1 MTADNS
7 DLQSLITNIDRKYT
21 PLREVIKESWN
32 RSSNYGLKTNNFK
45 NKVLLNRNEIELRI
59 SKNKDF
65 NDKFDQIF
73 SEFRENIGEISAV
86 FFITDKEGYVLSAK
100 NHLNEF
106 VNLKKGENFSEFYLG
121 TNAAGLTLYSNQP
134 ATVKAEEHYFKYLT
148 AYNST
153 AYPILDQ
160 YNNLKGCIA
169 AFYTAELDNN
179 LLEMIIKLFAFTLT
193 DKIPADKILKSKN
206 DKSAP
211 KTGSKARYSFADII
225 TNSKNMK
232 KAIEVAQ
239 IAARNDSTVML
250 VGESGTGKEMF
261 AQAIH
266 NYNHRKNSP
275 FVAVNVGAVP
285 KDLVES
291 EFFGYE
297 EGAFTGARRGG
308 RPGKFELANGGTIF
322 LDEIEEMTLSAQ
334 QNLLRVIQEREVT
347 RIGGTH
353 ALPIDV
359 RIITATKSKLI
370 DKVKKGEFREDLY
383 YRLNVIRIPIP
394 NLKDRRDD
402 IMLLVNN
409 FIKIHCQKFGIPVKK
424 VAKISKKYFLEYNWP
439 GNVRELE
446 NMIEGI
452 ITFALDDEVIKPKH
466 LPRELINS
474 QNTKEK
480 KLDLMSLEA
489 AEKTAVTK
497 TYIKERPVQAGGVD
511 NLGTVKGES
520 NVEKKPVDVDDEFMT
535 MLKFENGAVGSIEA
549 TRNAWGRN
557 NFLTFE
563 IHGEKGS
570 LYFNYERRDEL
581 QVCFTDQDSERKG
594 YKTLYT
600 GPAHPYGENLW
611 PIPALGIGYG
621 ETKIIEVYEFIKSIV
636 EDTDLSPNFED
647 GYRID
652 VIADGILKSA
662 SKESWVSV

>member
-1 MTADNS
+1 MPADNS
-7 DLQSLITNIDRKYT
+7 DFQSLMTNIDRKYT
-21 PLREVIKESWN
+21 PIREVIKDSWK
-32 RSSNYGLKTNNFK
+32 RSSNYGLKTDDFE
-45 NKVLLNRNEIELRI
+45 NKILLNRKELEKRLKI
-59 SKNKDF
+59 NRKIKE
-65 NDKFDQIF
+65 KFDLIF

-86 FFITDKEGYVLSAK
+86 FFMTDREGYVLSAK
-100 NHLNEF
+100 NHLNDF

-134 ATVKAEEHYFKYLT
+134 ATVKAEEHYLKYLT

-160 YNNLKGCIA
+160 YNNLIGTIA

-179 LLEMIIKLFAFTLT
+179 LLEMIVKLFAFTLT

-206 DKSAP
+206 EKSAP
-211 KTGSKARYSFADII
+211 KTGSKARYSFADIM
-225 TNSKNMK
+225 TKSKNMQ

-322 LDEIEEMTLSAQ
+322 LDEIEEMTLAAQ

-370 DKVKKGEFREDLY
+370 DKVKRGEFREDLY

-394 NLKDRRDD
+394 NLKEREDD

-409 FIKIHCQKFGIPVKK
+409 FIKIHCQKFGIPIKK
-424 VAKISKKYFLEYNWP
+424 VAEASRKYFLEYNWP

-446 NMIEGI
+446 NMVEGI

-466 LPRELINS
+466 LPRELINLK
-474 QNTKEK
+474 NKKEK
-480 KLDLMSLEA
+480 NIKLMSLEA
-489 AEKTAVTK
+489 AEKNAVINALEK
-497 TYIKERPVQAGGVD
+497 SNNNISQAAEI
-511 NLGTVKGES
+511 L
-520 NVEKKPVDVDDEFMT
+520 NVSR
-535 MLKFENGAVGSIEA
+535 A
-549 TRNAWGRN
+549 
-557 NFLTFE
+557 
-563 IHGEKGS
+563 
-570 LYFNYERRDEL
+570 
-581 QVCFTDQDSERKG
+581 
-594 YKTLYT
+594 TLYNKLNK
-600 GPAHPYGENLW
+600 YN
-611 PIPALGIGYG
+611 
-621 ETKIIEVYEFIKSIV
+621 IERE
-636 EDTDLSPNFED
+636 
-647 GYRID
+647 
-652 VIADGILKSA
+652 
-662 SKESWVSV
+662 

>member
-65 NDKFDQIF
+65 NDKFDRIF

-489 AEKTAVTK
+489 AEKTAVINALEK
-497 TYIKERPVQAGGVD
+497 
-511 NLGTVKGES
+511 S
-520 NVEKKPVDVDDEFMT
+520 NYNISKAAEI
-535 MLKFENGAVGSIEA
+535 LNISRA
-549 TRNAWGRN
+549 T
-557 NFLTFE
+557 
-563 IHGEKGS
+563 
-570 LYFNYERRDEL
+570 LYNKLNKYNI
-581 QVCFTDQDSERKG
+581 ERK
-594 YKTLYT
+594 
-600 GPAHPYGENLW
+600 
-611 PIPALGIGYG
+611 
-621 ETKIIEVYEFIKSIV
+621 
-636 EDTDLSPNFED
+636 
-647 GYRID
+647 
-652 VIADGILKSA
+652 
-662 SKESWVSV
+662 